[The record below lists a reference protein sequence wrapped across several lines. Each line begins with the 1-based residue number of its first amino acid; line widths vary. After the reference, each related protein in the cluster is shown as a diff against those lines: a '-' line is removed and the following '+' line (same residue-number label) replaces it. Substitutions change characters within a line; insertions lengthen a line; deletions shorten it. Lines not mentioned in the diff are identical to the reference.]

1 MKQRLLELI
10 GEYINNEKEKENFIK
25 DIDEL
30 IFVWDKN
37 LLDILQNKHKNL
49 FERILNKII
58 PDFST
63 NQSYLNSIEIFK
75 SYQQFGD
82 IDINHNYLVEVNKFL
97 LYLKN
102 LVLEKR
108 KNLKINDTTEL
119 NKLYDQLQNDVEVI
133 DYELLYKFLK
143 QIDLTKEEYENISN
157 YLKERQS
164 RFNKEV
170 LLSQTLNSSQLE
182 ENFAVLLD
190 ITRQIFISEIDKLP
204 SIDDKL
210 KKIDELLAN
219 DIYGNVVDKT
229 NAIEILKA
237 IIKDEI
243 LEEEALVNELD
254 DNEKKEVLDN
264 VNLLYKLI
272 VYLNGKEKEF
282 DENEEIRDTYFDYEN
297 HKNKIVYLSNN
308 ILKDIESIDDFKT
321 LKDLYGLLIGIKEG
335 RIPVKS
341 HMQKMQIPNRK
352 IKKIR
357 PNSNNSQARINCE
370 ILGNNTF
377 GIVLINAK
385 KDTTTD
391 KSTITS
397 INERLKMYNPDTVL
411 DSLDMEKQK
420 EYDREVYDL
429 IMGKLNKKMAK

>member
-30 IFVWDKN
+30 IFVWDEN

-63 NQSYLNSIEIFK
+63 NQSYLNSIEIFE

-164 RFNKEV
+164 RFNKEA

-297 HKNKIVYLSNN
+297 HKNKKQVYTQTFLSFDTTSQEESVIDKKLKEIDILKITPLEALN
-308 ILKDIESIDDFKT
+308 ILDE
-321 LKDLYGLLIGIKEG
+321 LKKEA
-335 RIPVKS
+335 
-341 HMQKMQIPNRK
+341 
-352 IKKIR
+352 
-357 PNSNNSQARINCE
+357 SN
-370 ILGNNTF
+370 
-377 GIVLINAK
+377 K
-385 KDTTTD
+385 KD
-391 KSTITS
+391 
-397 INERLKMYNPDTVL
+397 V
-411 DSLDMEKQK
+411 
-420 EYDREVYDL
+420 
-429 IMGKLNKKMAK
+429 

>member
-30 IFVWDKN
+30 IGVWDEN

-63 NQSYLNSIEIFK
+63 NQSYLNSIEIFE

-133 DYELLYKFLK
+133 DYELLYNFLK

-164 RFNKEV
+164 RFNNEA

-190 ITRQIFISEIDKLP
+190 ITRQIFISEIDKSP
-204 SIDDKL
+204 NIDDKL

-243 LEEEALVNELD
+243 LEEEALLDELD

-272 VYLNGKEKEF
+272 VHLNDKEKEI

-321 LKDLYGLLIGIKEG
+321 LKDLYGLLIAIKEG

-341 HMQKMQIPNRK
+341 HMQKIQASNHK

>member
-10 GEYINNEKEKENFIK
+10 GEYINNEQEKENFIK

-30 IFVWDKN
+30 IFVWDEN

-164 RFNKEV
+164 RFNKEA

-341 HMQKMQIPNRK
+341 HMQKMQIPNLK

>member
-10 GEYINNEKEKENFIK
+10 GEYIDNEKEKENFIN

-37 LLDILQNKHKNL
+37 LLDILQNKYKNL

-411 DSLDMEKQK
+411 DSLDIEKQK

-429 IMGKLNKKMAK
+429 IIGKLNKKMAK

>member
-1 MKQRLLELI
+1 MNTEILW
-10 GEYINNEKEKENFIK
+10 NNFLGKIK
-25 DIDEL
+25 
-30 IFVWDKN
+30 
-37 LLDILQNKHKNL
+37 
-49 FERILNKII
+49 ERISSL
-58 PDFST
+58 
-63 NQSYLNSIEIFK
+63 SYDTWFK
-75 SYQQFGD
+75 
-82 IDINHNYLVEVNKFL
+82 
-97 LYLKN
+97 
-102 LVLEKR
+102 
-108 KNLKINDTTEL
+108 DT
-119 NKLYDQLQNDVEVI
+119 KLYKI
-133 DYELLYKFLK
+133 
-143 QIDLTKEEYENISN
+143 ENGTATIVVPMS
-157 YLKERQS
+157 LHK
-164 RFNKEV
+164 KH
-170 LLSQTLNSSQLE
+170 LE
-182 ENFAVLLD
+182 ENYLD
-190 ITRQIFISEIDKLP
+190 EIEEIFNGLTDTNFNFQFKL
-204 SIDDKL
+204 
-210 KKIDELLAN
+210 EN
-219 DIYGNVVDKT
+219 
-229 NAIEILKA
+229 
-237 IIKDEI
+237 EI

>member
-30 IFVWDKN
+30 IFVWDEN

-63 NQSYLNSIEIFK
+63 NQSYLNSIEIFE

-272 VYLNGKEKEF
+272 VYL
-282 DENEEIRDTYFDYEN
+282 
-297 HKNKIVYLSNN
+297 SNN

>member
-10 GEYINNEKEKENFIK
+10 GEYIDNEKEKENFIN

-37 LLDILQNKHKNL
+37 LLDILQNKYKNL

-63 NQSYLNSIEIFK
+63 NQSYLNSIEIFE

-97 LYLKN
+97 LYLKKI
-102 LVLEKR
+102 VLEKR

-133 DYELLYKFLK
+133 DYELLYNFLK

-164 RFNKEV
+164 RFNKEA

-190 ITRQIFISEIDKLP
+190 ITRQIFISEIDKSP
-204 SIDDKL
+204 NIDDKL

-243 LEEEALVNELD
+243 LEEEALLDELD

-272 VYLNGKEKEF
+272 VHLNDKEKEI

-321 LKDLYGLLIGIKEG
+321 LKDLYGLLIAIKEG

-341 HMQKMQIPNRK
+341 HMQKIQASNHK

-370 ILGNNTF
+370 ILGNNTY
-377 GIVLINAK
+377 GIVFINAK
-385 KDTTTD
+385 KDTTTA
-391 KSTITS
+391 KATAAS
-397 INERLKMYNPDTVL
+397 ISERLKMYNPDTVL
-411 DSLDMEKQK
+411 DSLDMDRQK

-429 IMGKLNKKMAK
+429 IMSKLNKKMAK